1 MENAVMSYRLDKYL
15 ALANV
20 GTRSEVKAFLK
31 KGMVTVDGQTEKK
44 PERRVTGEE
53 EILFQGKAVRY
64 EEFCYLMLHKPA
76 GVVTATEDKR
86 ERTVMDM
93 IDVPGKKELFPVGR
107 LDKDTEGLL
116 LITNDGQLAHRLL
129 SPKRHVD
136 KRYFARVEGPMT
148 EREIQSFAEGLNI
161 GDEKP
166 ALPASLRVL
175 SSGEISEVE
184 VTIQEG
190 RYHQIKRMFEAV
202 GSRVCYL
209 KRLSMGSLV
218 LDETLKKGA
227 FRRLTEP
234 EIEELKKQTE
244 KNRIREVG

>member
-1 MENAVMSYRLDKYL
+1 MSYRLDKYL

-20 GTRSEVKAFLK
+20 GTRSEVKTFLK

-53 EILFQGKAVRY
+53 EILFQGKEIRY
-64 EEFCYLMLHKPA
+64 EKFCYLMLHKPA

-86 ERTVMDM
+86 ERTVMDL

-116 LITNDGQLAHRLL
+116 LITNDGQLAHSLL

-161 GDEKP
+161 GDEKA

-184 VTIQEG
+184 VTIREG

-209 KRLSMGSLV
+209 KRLSMGSLA

-234 EIEELKKQTE
+234 EIEGLKKQTE

>member
-1 MENAVMSYRLDKYL
+1 MSYRLDKYL

-20 GTRSEVKAFLK
+20 GTRSEVKTFLK

-53 EILFQGKAVRY
+53 EILFQGKEIRY
-64 EEFCYLMLHKPA
+64 EKFCYLMLHKPA

-86 ERTVMDM
+86 ERTVMDL

-116 LITNDGQLAHRLL
+116 LITNDGQLAHSLL

-161 GDEKP
+161 GDEKA

-184 VTIQEG
+184 VTIREG

-234 EIEELKKQTE
+234 EIEGLKKQTE

>member
-20 GTRSEVKAFLK
+20 GTRSEVKTFLK

-53 EILFQGKAVRY
+53 EILFQGKEIRY
-64 EEFCYLMLHKPA
+64 EKFCYLMLHKPA

-86 ERTVMDM
+86 ERTVMDL

-116 LITNDGQLAHRLL
+116 LITNDGQLAHSLL

-161 GDEKP
+161 GDEKA

-184 VTIQEG
+184 VTIREG

-234 EIEELKKQTE
+234 EIEGLKKQTE